1 MKGWKGAA
9 ALLVLIL
16 ALGGILLSRTGR
28 LPGAQREDS
37 TAAEKQSQDSGA
49 LRGSEEAEGKN
60 TAGNPEAEAAP
71 PSASPEPTPTPTPA
85 PKALRPIRLTET
97 DLPEELLR
105 PAEHRGTVREE
116 DYPTRDMV
124 SDVPDRINKDVTV
137 YLPYGYDPEE
147 QYDVLI
153 LLHCAWADHRF
164 WLGQERNYGSEEAPV
179 PVSVPNLLDRM
190 IEEGYCRPL
199 IVVSPCIYL
208 YDRQPSNAGN
218 GYDYEQ
224 FEQEI
229 GTDFLPW
236 IAENYGTYAAD
247 GSPEALR
254 AAREHFGVL
263 GASFG
268 AYAEY
273 FCVIGENFDLLAW
286 YCFCGGGEIE
296 PWHLAE
302 RWTENGTAELPLR
315 MLYICEG
322 EFDDRYGP
330 EISYHNLLTFGGAF
344 NEENVKFTLVQ
355 GWGHEDHSY
364 LVGLYNSLQMFF
376 RETGSEESGQGQST
390 EFHHTAVPPA

>member
-1 MKGWKGAA
+1 MKGWKGSVI
-9 ALLVLIL
+9 LLVLVL
-16 ALGGILLSRTGR
+16 ALAGILLVRTKG
-28 LPGAQREDS
+28 LPGAERENRI
-37 TAAEKQSQDSGA
+37 AVEKQGRSDGEVQQSG
-49 LRGSEEAEGKN
+49 EAAGESM
-60 TAGNPEAEAAP
+60 TGNPEEPALL
-71 PSASPEPTPTPTPA
+71 PSETPAPTPTPSPS
-85 PKALRPIRLTET
+85 PKPLRPVNLTDT

-105 PAEHRGTVREE
+105 PAEHKGTVLEE
-116 DYPTRDMV
+116 DYPTRDRV
-124 SDVPDRINKDVTV
+124 SDIPDRINKDVMV
-137 YLPYGYDPEE
+137 YLPYGYDPQG

-164 WLGQERNYGSEEAPV
+164 WLEQERNYGSEEAPI

-199 IVVSPCIYL
+199 IVVSPCLYL

-218 GYDYEQ
+218 GYDYAQ

-236 IAENYGTYAAD
+236 LAANYATYAAD
-247 GSPEALR
+247 SSREALR

-273 FCVIGENFDLLAW
+273 FCVISENFDLLAW
-286 YCFCGGGEIE
+286 YSFCGGGEIE

-302 RWTENGTAELPLR
+302 VWTGKGVSELPLR

-330 EISYHNLLTFGGAF
+330 EISYHNLLTFAGPF

-376 RETGSEESGQGQST
+376 RETGGI
-390 EFHHTAVPPA
+390 

>member
-28 LPGAQREDS
+28 LPGAQREGS

-71 PSASPEPTPTPTPA
+71 PSASPEPTPIPTPTPK
-85 PKALRPIRLTET
+85 PLRPIRLTET

-330 EISYHNLLTFGGAF
+330 EISYHNLMTFGGPF

>member
-49 LRGSEEAEGKN
+49 LRESEESEGEN

-71 PSASPEPTPTPTPA
+71 PSASPEPTPIPTPTPK
-85 PKALRPIRLTET
+85 PLRPIRLTET

-105 PAEHRGTVREE
+105 PAEHRGTVLEE

-124 SDVPDRINKDVTV
+124 SDVPDRINKAVTV
-137 YLPYGYDPEE
+137 YLPYGYDPEK

-164 WLGQERNYGSEEAPV
+164 WLEQERNYGSEEAPV

-247 GSPEALR
+247 GSPAAQR
-254 AAREHFGVL
+254 AARENFGVL

-268 AYAEY
+268 ADAEY

-330 EISYHNLLTFGGAF
+330 EISYHNLMTFGGPF

-376 RETGSEESGQGQST
+376 RETGSEESGQGQSS
-390 EFHHTAVPPA
+390 EYHHTAVPPA

>member
-49 LRGSEEAEGKN
+49 LRESEESEGEN

-71 PSASPEPTPTPTPA
+71 PSASPEPTPIPTPTPK
-85 PKALRPIRLTET
+85 PLRPIRLTET

-137 YLPYGYDPEE
+137 YLPYGYDPEK

-376 RETGSEESGQGQST
+376 RETGSEESGQGQSS
-390 EFHHTAVPPA
+390 EYHHTAVPPA

>member
-28 LPGAQREDS
+28 LPGAQREGS

-137 YLPYGYDPEE
+137 YLPYGYDPEK

-376 RETGSEESGQGQST
+376 RETEAEESGQGQSS
-390 EFHHTAVPPA
+390 EYHHTAVPPA

>member
-1 MKGWKGAA
+1 MKGWKGSVI
-9 ALLVLIL
+9 LLVLVL
-16 ALGGILLSRTGR
+16 ALAGILLVRTRG
-28 LPGAQREDS
+28 LPGAEREIRA
-37 TAAEKQSQDSGA
+37 AAEKQGRSDGEVRQSG
-49 LRGSEEAEGKN
+49 EAAGESM
-60 TAGNPEAEAAP
+60 TGNPEEPAP
-71 PSASPEPTPTPTPA
+71 PPPETPAPTPTPA
-85 PKALRPIRLTET
+85 STPRPLRPVSLTDT
-97 DLPEELLR
+97 DFPEELLR
-105 PAEHRGTVREE
+105 PAEHKGTVLEE

-124 SDVPDRINKDVTV
+124 SDIPDRINKDVMV
-137 YLPYGYDPEE
+137 YLPYGYDPQG

-164 WLGQERNYGSEEAPV
+164 WLEQERNYGSEEAPI
-179 PVSVPNLLDRM
+179 PVSMPNLLDRM

-199 IVVSPCIYL
+199 IVVSPCLYL

-218 GYDYEQ
+218 GYDYAQ

-236 IAENYGTYAAD
+236 LAANYATYAAD
-247 GSPEALR
+247 SSREALR

-273 FCVIGENFDLLAW
+273 FCVISENFDLLAW
-286 YCFCGGGEIE
+286 YSFCGGGEIE

-302 RWTENGTAELPLR
+302 VWTGKGVSELPLR

-330 EISYHNLLTFGGAF
+330 EISYHNLLTFAGPF

-376 RETGSEESGQGQST
+376 RETGGI
-390 EFHHTAVPPA
+390 

>member
-49 LRGSEEAEGKN
+49 LRESEESEGEN

-71 PSASPEPTPTPTPA
+71 PSASPEPTPIPTPTPK
-85 PKALRPIRLTET
+85 PLRPIRLTET

-179 PVSVPNLLDRM
+179 PISVPNLLERM
-190 IEEGYCRPL
+190 IEEGYCRRL

-330 EISYHNLLTFGGAF
+330 EISYHNLLTFGGPF

-376 RETGSEESGQGQST
+376 RETGSEESGQGQSS
-390 EFHHTAVPPA
+390 EYHHTAVPPA

>member
-9 ALLVLIL
+9 VLLVLIL

-37 TAAEKQSQDSGA
+37 TAAEKQSQDTGE

-60 TAGNPEAEAAP
+60 TAKNPEAEAAP
-71 PSASPEPTPTPTPA
+71 PSASPEPTLAPTPTPK
-85 PKALRPIRLTET
+85 PLRPISLTET

-105 PAEHRGTVREE
+105 PAEHRGTVLEE

-137 YLPYGYDPEE
+137 YLPYGYDPEK

-330 EISYHNLLTFGGAF
+330 EISYHNLLTFGGPF

-376 RETGSEESGQGQST
+376 RETEAEESGQGQSS
-390 EFHHTAVPPA
+390 EYHHTAVPPA

>member
-1 MKGWKGAA
+1 MKGWKEAA
-9 ALLVLIL
+9 VLLVLIL
-16 ALGGILLSRTGR
+16 ALAGILLVRTRG
-28 LPGAQREDS
+28 LPVAERES
-37 TAAEKQSQDSGA
+37 GHAAEKQSRNDGGEQ
-49 LRGSEEAEGKN
+49 EGGKAAGESV
-60 TAGNPEAEAAP
+60 TGNPEESVP
-71 PSASPEPTPTPTPA
+71 LPSATPEPTPTPSPTPK
-85 PKALRPIRLTET
+85 PLRPISLTET

-124 SDVPDRINKDVTV
+124 SDIPDRINKDVMV
-137 YLPYGYDPEE
+137 YLPYGYDPQG

-164 WLGQERNYGSEEAPV
+164 WLEQERNYGSEEAPR

-199 IVVSPCIYL
+199 IVVSPCLYL

-229 GTDFLPW
+229 GTDLLPW
-236 IAENYGTYAAD
+236 IVENYATYASD
-247 GSPEALR
+247 GSREALR

-273 FCVIGENFDLLAW
+273 FCVISENFDLLAW
-286 YCFCGGGEIE
+286 YSFCGGGEIE
-296 PWHLAE
+296 PWHLTE
-302 RWTENGTAELPLR
+302 VWTEKGFSELPLR

-330 EISYHNLLTFGGAF
+330 EISYHNMLTFAGPF
-344 NEENVKFTLVQ
+344 DEENVKFTLVQ

-376 RETGSEESGQGQST
+376 RETVTKGTEQG
-390 EFHHTAVPPA
+390 

>member
-28 LPGAQREDS
+28 LPGAQREGS

-49 LRGSEEAEGKN
+49 LRESEESEGEN

-71 PSASPEPTPTPTPA
+71 PSASPEPTPIPTPTPK
-85 PKALRPIRLTET
+85 PLRPIRLTET

-330 EISYHNLLTFGGAF
+330 EISYHNLMTFGGPF

>member
-9 ALLVLIL
+9 VLLVLIL
-16 ALGGILLSRTGR
+16 ALGGILLVRMNGLTG
-28 LPGAQREDS
+28 ANREDS
-37 TAAEKQSQDSGA
+37 TAAEIQSQDTGA
-49 LRGSEEAEGKN
+49 LQGNGEDEAGN
-60 TAGNPEAEAAP
+60 TAENPEKEAAP
-71 PSASPEPTPTPTPA
+71 PAASPEPTPTPTPSS
-85 PKALRPIRLTET
+85 KLLRPISLTET
-97 DLPEELLR
+97 NLPEELLR
-105 PAEHRGTVREE
+105 PAEHHGTVVEE
-116 DYPTRDMV
+116 DYPTKDMV
-124 SDVPDRINKDVTV
+124 SDVPDRINKDVMV

-164 WLGQERNYGSEEAPV
+164 WLGQERNYGSDEAPV

-236 IAENYGTYAAD
+236 IAENYATYAAD

-254 AAREHFGVL
+254 AAREHFGML

-302 RWTENGTAELPLR
+302 CWTENETAELPLR

-330 EISYHNLLTFGGAF
+330 EISYHNLLTFGGHF
-344 NEENVKFTLVQ
+344 SEENVKFTLVQ

-376 RETGSEESGQGQST
+376 RETEAEESGQGQST

>member
-28 LPGAQREDS
+28 LPGAQREGS

-179 PVSVPNLLDRM
+179 PISVPNLLDRM

-376 RETGSEESGQGQST
+376 RETEAAESGQGQSS
-390 EFHHTAVPPA
+390 EYHHTAVPPA

>member
-1 MKGWKGAA
+1 MKGWKGSVI
-9 ALLVLIL
+9 LLVLVL
-16 ALGGILLSRTGR
+16 ALAGILLVRTKG
-28 LPGAQREDS
+28 LPGAERENRI
-37 TAAEKQSQDSGA
+37 AVEKQGRSDGEVRQSGEA
-49 LRGSEEAEGKN
+49 VGKSMTGSPEES
-60 TAGNPEAEAAP
+60 AP
-71 PSASPEPTPTPTPA
+71 PPPETPAPTPTPSPP
-85 PKALRPIRLTET
+85 PKPLRPVSLTDT

-105 PAEHRGTVREE
+105 PAEHKGTVLEE

-124 SDVPDRINKDVTV
+124 SDIPDRINKDVMV
-137 YLPYGYDPEE
+137 YLPYGYDPQG

-164 WLGQERNYGSEEAPV
+164 WLEQERNYGSEEAPI

-199 IVVSPCIYL
+199 IVVSPCLYL

-218 GYDYEQ
+218 GYDYAQ

-236 IAENYGTYAAD
+236 LAENYATYAAD
-247 GSPEALR
+247 GSREALR
-254 AAREHFGVL
+254 AEREHFGVL

-273 FCVIGENFDLLAW
+273 FCVISENFDLLAW
-286 YCFCGGGEIE
+286 YSFCGGGEIE

-302 RWTENGTAELPLR
+302 VWSGKGVSELPLR

-330 EISYHNLLTFGGAF
+330 EISYHNLLTFAGPF

-376 RETGSEESGQGQST
+376 RETGGI
-390 EFHHTAVPPA
+390 

>member
-28 LPGAQREDS
+28 LPGAQREGS

>member
-9 ALLVLIL
+9 VLLVLIL

-28 LPGAQREDS
+28 LPGAQREGS

-49 LRGSEEAEGKN
+49 LRESEESEGEN

-71 PSASPEPTPTPTPA
+71 PSASPEPTPAPTPTPK
-85 PKALRPIRLTET
+85 PLRPIRLTET

-105 PAEHRGTVREE
+105 PAEHRGTVLEE

-137 YLPYGYDPEE
+137 YLPYGYDPEK

-302 RWTENGTAELPLR
+302 RWTENGTEELPLR

-330 EISYHNLLTFGGAF
+330 EISYHNLLTFGGPF

-376 RETGSEESGQGQST
+376 RETEAEESGQGQSS
-390 EFHHTAVPPA
+390 EYHHTAVPPA

>member
-28 LPGAQREDS
+28 LPGAQREGS

-137 YLPYGYDPEE
+137 YLPYGYDPEK

>member
-9 ALLVLIL
+9 VLLVLIL

-28 LPGAQREDS
+28 LPGANREES
-37 TAAEKQSQDSGA
+37 TAAEKQSQDSGE
-49 LRGSEEAEGKN
+49 LRGSEEAEGAS
-60 TAGNPEAEAAP
+60 TAGNPEKEAP
-71 PSASPEPTPTPTPA
+71 PSASPEPTPAPTPA
-85 PKALRPIRLTET
+85 PKPLRPIRLTET

-105 PAEHRGTVREE
+105 PAEHRGTVLEE

-164 WLGQERNYGSEEAPV
+164 WLGQERNYGSEEAPI

-376 RETGSEESGQGQST
+376 RETGSEESGQGQSS
-390 EFHHTAVPPA
+390 EYHHTAVPPA

>member
-28 LPGAQREDS
+28 IPGAQREDS

-49 LRGSEEAEGKN
+49 LRGSEESEDASI
-60 TAGNPEAEAAP
+60 AGNPEAEAAP
-71 PSASPEPTPTPTPA
+71 PLASPEPTPTPAPT

-105 PAEHRGTVREE
+105 PAEHRGTVLEE

-137 YLPYGYDPEE
+137 YLPYGYDPEK

-330 EISYHNLLTFGGAF
+330 EISYHNLLTFGGPF

-376 RETGSEESGQGQST
+376 RETEAEESGQGQSS
-390 EFHHTAVPPA
+390 EYHHTAVPPA

>member
-9 ALLVLIL
+9 VLLVLIL
-16 ALGGILLSRTGR
+16 ALGGILLVRTGR
-28 LPGAQREDS
+28 LPGANREES
-37 TAAEKQSQDSGA
+37 CAAEKQSQGSGE
-49 LRGSEEAEGKN
+49 LRGSEESEGEN
-60 TAGNPEAEAAP
+60 TAENPEAEAAP
-71 PSASPEPTPTPTPA
+71 PSASPEPTPAPTPRSK
-85 PKALRPIRLTET
+85 PLMPMSLTET

-236 IAENYGTYAAD
+236 IAENYATYAAD

-302 RWTENGTAELPLR
+302 RWAENGTAELPLR

-376 RETGSEESGQGQST
+376 RETEAEESGQGQSS
-390 EFHHTAVPPA
+390 EYHHTAVPSA

>member
-16 ALGGILLSRTGR
+16 VLGGILLSRTGR

-37 TAAEKQSQDSGA
+37 TVAEKQSQDTGA
-49 LRGSEEAEGKN
+49 LRGSEEAEGEN
-60 TAGNPEAEAAP
+60 TAGNPEKEAAP
-71 PSASPEPTPTPTPA
+71 PSASPEPTPTPT

-105 PAEHRGTVREE
+105 PAEHRGTVLEE

-137 YLPYGYDPEE
+137 YLPYGYDPEK

-164 WLGQERNYGSEEAPV
+164 WLGQERNYGSEEAPI

-322 EFDDRYGP
+322 ELDDRYGP

-376 RETGSEESGQGQST
+376 RETEAEESGQGQSS
-390 EFHHTAVPPA
+390 EYHHTAVPPA

>member
-9 ALLVLIL
+9 VLLVLIL
-16 ALGGILLSRTGR
+16 VLGGILLSRTGR

-49 LRGSEEAEGKN
+49 LRGSEESEDASI
-60 TAGNPEAEAAP
+60 ARNPEAEAAP
-71 PSASPEPTPTPTPA
+71 PSASPEPTPAPTPTPK
-85 PKALRPIRLTET
+85 PLRPTSLTET

-105 PAEHRGTVREE
+105 PAEHRGTVLEE

-137 YLPYGYDPEE
+137 YLPYGYDPEK

-164 WLGQERNYGSEEAPV
+164 WLEQERNYGSEEAPV

-376 RETGSEESGQGQST
+376 RETEAEESGQGQSS
-390 EFHHTAVPPA
+390 EYHHTAVPPA

>member
-1 MKGWKGAA
+1 MKGWKGSVI
-9 ALLVLIL
+9 LLVLVL
-16 ALGGILLSRTGR
+16 ALAGILLVRTKG
-28 LPGAQREDS
+28 LPGAERENRI
-37 TAAEKQSQDSGA
+37 AVEKQGRSDGEVRQSGEA
-49 LRGSEEAEGKN
+49 VGKSMTGSPEES
-60 TAGNPEAEAAP
+60 AP
-71 PSASPEPTPTPTPA
+71 PPPETPAPTPTPSPP
-85 PKALRPIRLTET
+85 PKPLRPVNLTDT
-97 DLPEELLR
+97 DLPEVLLR
-105 PAEHRGTVREE
+105 PAEHKGTVLEE
-116 DYPTRDMV
+116 DYPTRDRV
-124 SDVPDRINKDVTV
+124 SDIPDRVNKDVMV
-137 YLPYGYDPEE
+137 YLPYGYDPQE

-164 WLGQERNYGSEEAPV
+164 WLEQERNYGSEEAPI

-199 IVVSPCIYL
+199 IVVSPCLYL

-218 GYDYEQ
+218 GYDYAQ

-236 IAENYGTYAAD
+236 LAENYATYAAD
-247 GSPEALR
+247 GSREALR
-254 AAREHFGVL
+254 AEREHFGVL

-273 FCVIGENFDLLAW
+273 FCVISENFDLLAW
-286 YCFCGGGEIE
+286 YSFCGGGEIE

-302 RWTENGTAELPLR
+302 VWSGKGVSELPLR

-330 EISYHNLLTFGGAF
+330 EISYHNLLTFAGPF

-376 RETGSEESGQGQST
+376 RETGGI
-390 EFHHTAVPPA
+390 

>member
-16 ALGGILLSRTGR
+16 VLGGILLSRTGR
-28 LPGAQREDS
+28 LPGAQREGS

-49 LRGSEEAEGKN
+49 LRGSEEAED
-60 TAGNPEAEAAP
+60 ASIARNPEAEAAP
-71 PSASPEPTPTPTPA
+71 PSASPEPTPAPTPTQKP
-85 PKALRPIRLTET
+85 LRPTSLTET

-105 PAEHRGTVREE
+105 PAEHRGTVLEE

-137 YLPYGYDPEE
+137 YLPYGYDPEG

-236 IAENYGTYAAD
+236 IAENYATYAAD

-330 EISYHNLLTFGGAF
+330 EISYHNLLTFGGPF

-376 RETGSEESGQGQST
+376 RETEAEESGQGQST

>member
-28 LPGAQREDS
+28 LPGAQREGS

-49 LRGSEEAEGKN
+49 LRGSEEAEGEN

-137 YLPYGYDPEE
+137 YLPYGYDPEK

>member
-49 LRGSEEAEGKN
+49 LRESEESEGEN

-71 PSASPEPTPTPTPA
+71 PSASPEPTPIPTPTPK
-85 PKALRPIRLTET
+85 PLRPIRLTET

-376 RETGSEESGQGQST
+376 RETEAEESGQGQSS
-390 EFHHTAVPPA
+390 EYHHTAVPPA

>member
-49 LRGSEEAEGKN
+49 LRESEESEGEN

-71 PSASPEPTPTPTPA
+71 PSASPEPTPIPTPTPK
-85 PKALRPIRLTET
+85 PLRPIRLTET

>member
-9 ALLVLIL
+9 VLLVLIL

-37 TAAEKQSQDSGA
+37 TAAEKQSQGTGE
-49 LRGSEEAEGKN
+49 LRGSEEAEGEN

-71 PSASPEPTPTPTPA
+71 PSASPEPTPIPTPTPK
-85 PKALRPIRLTET
+85 PLRPIRLTET

-137 YLPYGYDPEE
+137 YLPYGYDPEK

-330 EISYHNLLTFGGAF
+330 EISYHNLLTFGGPF

-376 RETGSEESGQGQST
+376 RETEAEESGQGQSS
-390 EFHHTAVPPA
+390 EYHHTAVPPA

>member
-49 LRGSEEAEGKN
+49 LRESEESEGEN

-71 PSASPEPTPTPTPA
+71 PSASPEPTPIPTPTPK
-85 PKALRPIRLTET
+85 PLRPIRLTET

-330 EISYHNLLTFGGAF
+330 EISSPWCRAGDMRTT
-344 NEENVKFTLVQ
+344 VTLWACTTACRCSS
-355 GWGHEDHSY
+355 GRPDRKNRGRGRAANTITRLCRRHSR
-364 LVGLYNSLQMFF
+364 VFRK
-376 RETGSEESGQGQST
+376 RETRLRTDPQK
-390 EFHHTAVPPA
+390 

>member
-9 ALLVLIL
+9 VLLVLIL
-16 ALGGILLSRTGR
+16 ALGGILLVRMNGLTG
-28 LPGAQREDS
+28 ANREDS

-49 LRGSEEAEGKN
+49 LRGSEESEGEN
-60 TAGNPEAEAAP
+60 TAGNPEKEVAP
-71 PSASPEPTPTPTPA
+71 PSASPEPTPAPTPTPK
-85 PKALRPIRLTET
+85 PLRPIRLTET

-105 PAEHRGTVREE
+105 PAEHRGTVLEE

-137 YLPYGYDPEE
+137 YLPYEYDPEE

-164 WLGQERNYGSEEAPV
+164 WLGQERNYGSEEAPA

-273 FCVIGENFDLLAW
+273 FCAIGENFDLLAW

-330 EISYHNLLTFGGAF
+330 EISYHNLLTFGDPF
-344 NEENVKFTLVQ
+344 KEENVKFTLVQ

-376 RETGSEESGQGQST
+376 RETEAEESGQGQSS
-390 EFHHTAVPPA
+390 EYHHTAVPPA

>member
-49 LRGSEEAEGKN
+49 LRGSEESEGKN

-71 PSASPEPTPTPTPA
+71 PPASPEPTPIPTPTPK
-85 PKALRPIRLTET
+85 PLRPIRLTET

-330 EISYHNLLTFGGAF
+330 EISYHNLMTFGGPF

-355 GWGHEDHSY
+355 GWEHEDHSY

>member
-49 LRGSEEAEGKN
+49 LRESEESEGEN

-71 PSASPEPTPTPTPA
+71 PSASPEPTPIPTPTPK
-85 PKALRPIRLTET
+85 PLRPIRLTET

-254 AAREHFGVL
+254 AAREHLGVI

-268 AYAEY
+268 ACAEY
-273 FCVIGENFDLLAW
+273 FCVSGENFDLLAW

-330 EISYHNLLTFGGAF
+330 EISYHNLMTFGGPF

>member
-28 LPGAQREDS
+28 LPGAQREGS

-49 LRGSEEAEGKN
+49 LRGSEEAEGEN

-137 YLPYGYDPEE
+137 YLPYGYDPEK

-179 PVSVPNLLDRM
+179 PISVPNLLDRM

-296 PWHLAE
+296 PGHLAE

-376 RETGSEESGQGQST
+376 RETEAEESGQGQSS
-390 EFHHTAVPPA
+390 EYHHTAVPPA

>member
-49 LRGSEEAEGKN
+49 LRESEESEGEN

-71 PSASPEPTPTPTPA
+71 PSASPEPTPTPTPT
-85 PKALRPIRLTET
+85 PKPLRPIRLTET

-105 PAEHRGTVREE
+105 PAEHRGTVLEE

-376 RETGSEESGQGQST
+376 RETEAEESGQGQSS
-390 EFHHTAVPPA
+390 EYHHTAVPPA

>member
-37 TAAEKQSQDSGA
+37 TAAEKQSQGTGE
-49 LRGSEEAEGKN
+49 LRGSEEAEGEN
-60 TAGNPEAEAAP
+60 TAGNPEKEAAP
-71 PSASPEPTPTPTPA
+71 PSASPEPTPTPTPK
-85 PKALRPIRLTET
+85 PLRPIRLTET

-137 YLPYGYDPEE
+137 YLPYGYDPEK

-236 IAENYGTYAAD
+236 IAENYGTYAED

-330 EISYHNLLTFGGAF
+330 EISYHNLLTFGGPF

-376 RETGSEESGQGQST
+376 RETEAEESGQGQSS
-390 EFHHTAVPPA
+390 EYHHTAVPPA

>member
-1 MKGWKGAA
+1 MKGWKEAVV
-9 ALLVLIL
+9 LLVLIL
-16 ALGGILLSRTGR
+16 ALVGILLVRTNG
-28 LPGAQREDS
+28 LPGANLESEAAAKEHPQSIGMLPES
-37 TAAEKQSQDSGA
+37 GETADEN
-49 LRGSEEAEGKN
+49 SEE
-60 TAGNPEAEAAP
+60 PAP
-71 PSASPEPTPTPTPA
+71 ISSAVPEPTSTPTPIPT
-85 PKALRPIRLTET
+85 PKPLRPISLTDT

-105 PAEHRGTVREE
+105 PAEHKGTVLEE

-124 SDVPDRINKDVTV
+124 SDTPDRINKDVMV
-137 YLPYGYDPEE
+137 YLPYGYDPQG

-164 WLGQERNYGSEEAPV
+164 WLEQERNYGSEESPI

-190 IEEGYCRPL
+190 IEEGFCRPL

-224 FEQEI
+224 FEKEI
-229 GTDFLPW
+229 GIDFLPW
-236 IAENYGTYAAD
+236 IVEKYATYAAD
-247 GSPEALR
+247 GSREALR

-286 YCFCGGGEIE
+286 YAFCGGGEIE
-296 PWHLAE
+296 PWHLSE
-302 RWTENGTAELPLR
+302 IWTEKGFSELPLR

-330 EISYHNLLTFGGAF
+330 EISYHNLLTYGGSF
-344 NEENVKFTLVQ
+344 DEENVKFTLVQ

-364 LVGLYNSLQMFF
+364 LVGLYNSLQLFF
-376 RETGSEESGQGQST
+376 RKTGGNGT
-390 EFHHTAVPPA
+390 GLG